1 MALKYNPLL
10 EDNFQELNPAG
21 PGGGVSLAATLV
33 LGNTTGG
40 RDIILSGS
48 GLTADTI
55 TGAGTTNSINLNDPD
70 GGWSVSSDDTAY
82 NESYVFGDSL
92 SAYLAFGISQFI
104 TTANSILMKNTGGS
118 MIGQPFS
125 YLSPTNIGV
134 GDDANV
140 GIIYNI
146 KIKNNGTLS
155 GSTVSDGHVFINSGG
170 LGILT
175 SSIAAGVDRTVVVAG
190 QGITAKT
197 DNTLYT
203 NQISLQPSS
212 NTFDGMLAPSAIT
225 ADRTWTMPDKSGTV
239 AMLSDVA
246 EGLYTQTGQTT
257 DGTQF
262 TLPLSYPLSTI
273 SGNQVISFIIRI
285 TTFQS
290 AGSAGTIGD
299 VWIHE
304 LRGAIKKVGSLVF
317 VVDTV
322 TDESIA
328 EDIGASGFSA
338 TVDIGLIPYAGID
351 VKVTGELNKTI
362 EWKAV
367 GIFNEIVI

>member
-104 TTANSILMKNTGGS
+104 TTANSILMKNTGVS

-212 NTFDGMLAPSAIT
+212 NTFDGMLAPSAKVYIHKQGKQQ
-225 ADRTWTMPDKSGTV
+225 MEHS
-239 AMLSDVA
+239 LHY
-246 EGLYTQTGQTT
+246 LYHILYQL
-257 DGTQF
+257 F
-262 TLPLSYPLSTI
+262 
-273 SGNQVISFIIRI
+273 QVIR
-285 TTFQS
+285 
-290 AGSAGTIGD
+290 
-299 VWIHE
+299 
-304 LRGAIKKVGSLVF
+304 
-317 VVDTV
+317 
-322 TDESIA
+322 
-328 EDIGASGFSA
+328 
-338 TVDIGLIPYAGID
+338 
-351 VKVTGELNKTI
+351 
-362 EWKAV
+362 
-367 GIFNEIVI
+367 